1 MVVAAP
7 AGHAGVM
14 DLLVLGG
21 GGFLG
26 YHAVA
31 EALAAGHRV
40 TTFSRH
46 SEPVMHGVAT
56 LVGDRSSDLSAL
68 RGQDFDAVVDTTSDA
83 DAVRATAELLRGRVG
98 AYGFVSGMSVYA
110 PDGPSV
116 PDESAPVRRA
126 GAGYDDDVLQAR
138 SLKKL
143 ACEDVLAEELPDT
156 PVTIAR
162 VGIMT
167 GPRDPS
173 DRFTWWPVRVAR
185 ALAGRADTLVLAPG
199 DPARSVQ
206 HSDARDI
213 AGWLVSMLDRRR
225 GGTFN
230 AVGPGRTEPVGEV
243 LAACARAAGA
253 QEGDV
258 EWVWADETF
267 TAGQLADVTDEQ
279 RPLWF
284 PEAQIPQVAIDSSAA
299 IAEGLTFR
307 PAEQTAADVLAL
319 VREEGR
325 LDDLAAGWPGER
337 ERDLVGR
344 WRALAV

>member
-1 MVVAAP
+1 
-7 AGHAGVM
+7 M

-26 YHAVA
+26 YHAVVR
-31 EALAAGHRV
+31 ALAAGHRV
-40 TTFSRH
+40 ATFSRH
-46 SEPVMHGVAT
+46 REPVVDGVET
-56 LVGDRSSDLSAL
+56 LVGDRDGDLSAL
-68 RGQDFDAVVDTTSDA
+68 RGREFDGVVDTGSDA
-83 DAVRATAELLRGRVG
+83 GQVRATAQLLRGRVG

-110 PDGPSV
+110 PDGPAV

-126 GAGYDDDVLQAR
+126 GAGYDGDVLQER
-138 SLKKL
+138 SLEKL
-143 ACEDVLAEELPDT
+143 ACEQVLAQALPDT
-156 PVTIAR
+156 AVTIAR

-173 DRFTWWPVRVAR
+173 DRFTWWPVRVAL
-185 ALAGRADTLVLAPG
+185 ALAGEGDRTVLAPG

-225 GGTFN
+225 AGVFN
-230 AVGPGRTEPVGEV
+230 AVGPGREEPVGEV

-253 QEGDV
+253 GPGDV

-267 TAGQLADVTDEQ
+267 TAGQLAGVTDEQ

-284 PEAQIPQVAIDSSAA
+284 PEPQIPQAAIDSSAA
-299 IAEGLTFR
+299 VAAGLRFR
-307 PAEQTAADVLAL
+307 PAEETAAAVLAE
-319 VREEGR
+319 VREQGR
-325 LDDLAAGWPGER
+325 LDDLAAGWPAER
-337 ERDLVGR
+337 EAELVRR
-344 WRALAV
+344 WRAVAGGPGPRS

>member
-1 MVVAAP
+1 
-7 AGHAGVM
+7 M

-31 EALAAGHRV
+31 QALVAGHRV

-46 SEPVMHGVAT
+46 REPVIDGVET
-56 LVGDRSSDLSAL
+56 LVGDRSGDLSAL
-68 RGQDFDAVVDTTSDA
+68 RGRDFDAVVDTTSNA
-83 DAVRATAELLRGRVG
+83 DAVRATARLLRGHVG

-110 PDGPSV
+110 PDGPAV
-116 PDESAPVRRA
+116 PDESAPLRRA
-126 GAGYDDDVLQAR
+126 GAGYDDDVLQER
-138 SLKKL
+138 SLAKL
-143 ACEDVLAEELPDT
+143 ACEDVLAGELVGT
-156 PVTIAR
+156 AVTIAR

-173 DRFTWWPVRVAR
+173 DRFTWWPVRVAL
-185 ALAGRADTLVLAPG
+185 ALTGQAGAEILAPG

-213 AGWLVSMLDRRR
+213 AGWLVSMLERRR
-225 GGTFN
+225 AGVFN
-230 AVGPGRTEPVGEV
+230 AVGPGREEPVGEV

-253 QEGDV
+253 GPGDV

-267 TAGQLADVTDEQ
+267 TTGQLAGVTDEQ

-284 PEAQIPQVAIDSSAA
+284 PEPQIPQAGIDSSAA
-299 IAEGLTFR
+299 LAEGLRFR
-307 PAEQTAADVLAL
+307 PAEQSAADVLAQ
-319 VREEGR
+319 VREQGR
-325 LDDLAAGWPGER
+325 LHDLAAGWPAQR
-337 ERDLVGR
+337 ERALVAR
-344 WRALAV
+344 WRAVSGGPRHQS